1 MTTIEKNLTRLGFE
15 YSQGYAD
22 DVCIC
27 RIYKKGNLKVDVTL
41 TNEGKTTIEIEIDKS
56 GTWHEVDFKEIKILD
71 KIFNK

>member
-41 TNEGKTTIEIEIDKS
+41 INEKIKTEIEIDKS

>member
-27 RIYKKGNLKVDVTL
+27 RIYKKGILKVDVTL
-41 TNEGKTTIEIEIDKS
+41 INEKIKTEIEIDKS
-56 GTWHEVDFKEIKILD
+56 GTWHKVDFKEIKILD